1 MPIPIEQ
8 RKDLFE
14 LSSDLNLLISY
25 RKALLDANP
34 RLWIL
39 IHHNKETNNYG
50 LEVNNSS
57 GSACSAQEI
66 EEVREVLRICRSQS
80 TPVIK
85 KTRKKKDVS

>member
-25 RKALLDANP
+25 RKALLDKNP
-34 RLWIL
+34 RLWIC

-50 LEVNNSS
+50 LEVNNSNS
-57 GSACSAQEI
+57 SQCSS
-66 EEVREVLRICRSQS
+66 EEVDEIRDVLRMCRLQS
-80 TPVIK
+80 VPVIK
-85 KTRKKKDVS
+85 KPRKKKDVS